1 MPYILIKKPD
11 WQTTNTSDQLIYMT
25 IPLKG
30 SDQAD
35 QICKQLQQQLS
46 LPESYSELGEAPGH
60 AF

>member
-1 MPYILIKKPD
+1 MRIELYEKF
-11 WQTTNTSDQLIYMT
+11 QVDQICKQLKDIT

-35 QICKQLQQQLS
+35 HICKQLQKQLP